1 MSDPI
6 VEIDTIVQSLAA
18 KLCETFFF
26 GLFFLLDNLPC
37 VTEAGDS
44 RGVHDIV
51 FLLDLFHAV
60 SICASCLRFPILTTV
75 QDAKGCPTAQEI
87 LC

>member
-1 MSDPI
+1 MPDPI
-6 VEIDTIVQSLAA
+6 IGIDPVVQPLAA
-18 KLCETFFF
+18 ELCETFFF

-51 FLLDLFHAV
+51 FLLDRFHAV
-60 SICASCLRFPILTTV
+60 SIVRAACVFRFS
-75 QDAKGCPTAQEI
+75 
-87 LC
+87 